1 MDKEI
6 IKQRALECASQ
17 NGLLT
22 FSLGEQEFA
31 VDIIK
36 VQEIRGYEP
45 VTQIANLP
53 KDIKGIINMR
63 GNIVPIID
71 LRIKFGLVKFD
82 YSATTIVVILS
93 LVDRLMGIVVDAV
106 SDVIE
111 ISPEHIKPPP
121 DFGET
126 IDICYLL
133 GLAIVDERMIALV
146 DIEALLANDKM
157 RLLESTPA

>member
-6 IKQRALECASQ
+6 IKQSTLESACR

-111 ISPEHIKPPP
+111 ISTEDIKPPP

-126 IDICYLL
+126 IDIRYLL
-133 GLAIVDERMIALV
+133 GLAIVEERMIALV
-146 DIEALLANDKM
+146 DIEALLANDTIKI
-157 RLLESTPA
+157 LESTPA